1 LQQGAWQKAL
11 TISGGNLGG
20 NQCDVEV
27 TVKGDVIVMTVLGT
41 TFSVTYRKSPD
52 SPLLVASD
60 IRDDLN
66 SAIGR
71 FTFRARAWTAA
82 NEKARSWAGSCE
94 HKESPGEV
102 SAPRLSHSSADV
114 ATECR
119 LLQHNSTKCHAFH
132 CDICHNSGRL
142 MQAFCSPLSLCA
154 AWPRRALP
162 LLAALGGMLVP
173 ALIFLAVNWHSP
185 ATWRG
190 WAIPTATDI
199 AFALGVL
206 SLFGSTHSVPMLWR
220 ACRWHHASPVD
231 QRPVGK
237 H

>member
-1 LQQGAWQKAL
+1 
-11 TISGGNLGG
+11 
-20 NQCDVEV
+20 
-27 TVKGDVIVMTVLGT
+27 MTVLGT

-52 SPLLVASD
+52 SPCLSHQTSETTSTLQLVGLHFALEPGPPPT
-60 IRDDLN
+60 RRR
-66 SAIGR
+66 G
-71 FTFRARAWTAA
+71 
-82 NEKARSWAGSCE
+82 SWAGSCE